1 MKVSTPLVEF
11 IINRRQEKEKYREE
25 KKEERRRKEIEKKK
39 QRELERT
46 KRKENK
52 VKEVKGPAGKGEEKA
67 TFKVKKLLN
76 KMFL

>member
-1 MKVSTPLVEF
+1 MEF

-52 VKEVKGPAGKGEEKA
+52 GKEGKGPLVKGEEKA
-67 TFKVKKLLN
+67 TFKVKTLLN
-76 KMFL
+76 IILL